1 MGVRRSRYLAKLC
14 LNSRTATPP
23 QASRPSGLGANVP
36 SSSSRPFKPTP
47 VDFDFVIGNSSVKR
61 GPRQRPKPE
70 KEKRN
75 SSRRPKAEAQKTSKD
90 VKSSAPKR
98 KSQSTS
104 APKVPKDRPGRDEL
118 EGYPTQAS
126 TPTETPSPDKN
137 PSGSISVLVQGRAAG
152 QDITVKDARS
162 LDGDNEGDYDPDHPD
177 ALPPSADVGEEP
189 VLALQIDE
197 DEDCEEDRADPPV
210 EGKHRDSR
218 TTSDGGDPFLELVA
232 PITRADLTMDPVSSG
247 SQPHAAPTEDDIQ
260 LANDPGHPEQGA
272 PQISPMDDAEP
283 PLSLEQTSDYEGEQ
297 PSGLQ
302 EPQGLDAT
310 AFEGLN
316 ASSHAEVLR
325 PTSTVEIQ
333 EDVAEDRTPARCYSP
348 ISTPE
353 ASPISPSPD
362 CSPTEAL
369 DADGR
374 RTPLQ
379 SEPVQSCEFNT
390 ALLPTAEAAS
400 AEKKSASI
408 SAPSPPAPSQ
418 ESASGPEKAVS
429 KAKTP
434 RPRKPPLPYDALR
447 AQVGTKSTVARSNEL
462 DYLGLDPSLV
472 ERGEIKSYQEC
483 FGNFVDVFSWSQCS
497 NDVAQKERYLR
508 EALQIFTQLG
518 FFFKSREHV
527 LGILKPQLHPWS
539 LPGWFWSFDFAIF
552 TFGTPWNVC
561 CYSK

>member
-1 MGVRRSRYLAKLC
+1 MGPSSVLLFNFIIFYLFYFCWTFLSAAWCTPTLKKEGMDFRQSRYSAKFC
-14 LNSRTATPP
+14 LNCRTATPP

-70 KEKRN
+70 KEKR
-75 SSRRPKAEAQKTSKD
+75 SASRRPKAEAQKTSKD
-90 VKSSAPKR
+90 AKSSAPKR

-104 APKVPKDRPGRDEL
+104 APKVPKDRPGRDEP

-137 PSGSISVLVQGRAAG
+137 PSGSISVLVQGSAAR
-152 QDITVKDARS
+152 QDITVQDGRS
-162 LDGDNEGDYDPDHPD
+162 LDGDNEGDGPYHPD
-177 ALPPSADVGEEP
+177 ALPPSADVGEEA

-197 DEDCEEDRADPPV
+197 DEDPPDSTCEEDGADLPV
-210 EGKHRDSR
+210 EGKQRDSR
-218 TTSDGGDPFLELVA
+218 TTSEGGDPFLELVA
-232 PITRADLTMDPVSSG
+232 PIARTDLTMDPVSSG
-247 SQPHAAPTEDDIQ
+247 SQPHAAPTEADIQ
-260 LANDPGHPEQGA
+260 LANDPDHPEQGA
-272 PQISPMDDAEP
+272 PQISPLDAAEP
-283 PLSLEQTSDYEGEQ
+283 PLSLEQTGDSEGE
-297 PSGLQ
+297 PDLQ

-310 AFEGLN
+310 ASEGMN
-316 ASSHAEVLR
+316 ASSHVLR

-333 EDVAEDRTPARCYSP
+333 EDVAEDPTPARSTSP

-362 CSPTEAL
+362 CSPEAL

-374 RTPLQ
+374 TPLR
-379 SEPVQSCEFNT
+379 SEPVGSCEFNT
-390 ALLPTAEAAS
+390 ALLPTAEAA
-400 AEKKSASI
+400 AAGKKSGP

-497 NDVAQKERYLR
+497 NDVTQKERYLR

-518 FFFKSREHV
+518 FFF
-527 LGILKPQLHPWS
+527 
-539 LPGWFWSFDFAIF
+539 
-552 TFGTPWNVC
+552 
-561 CYSK
+561 

>member
-1 MGVRRSRYLAKLC
+1 M
-14 LNSRTATPP
+14 
-23 QASRPSGLGANVP
+23 
-36 SSSSRPFKPTP
+36 
-47 VDFDFVIGNSSVKR
+47 
-61 GPRQRPKPE
+61 
-70 KEKRN
+70 
-75 SSRRPKAEAQKTSKD
+75 
-90 VKSSAPKR
+90 
-98 KSQSTS
+98 
-104 APKVPKDRPGRDEL
+104 
-118 EGYPTQAS
+118 
-126 TPTETPSPDKN
+126 
-137 PSGSISVLVQGRAAG
+137 
-152 QDITVKDARS
+152 KDARS

-197 DEDCEEDRADPPV
+197 DEDCEEEGADPPV

-333 EDVAEDRTPARCYSP
+333 EDVAEDRTPARCDSP

-379 SEPVQSCEFNT
+379 SETVQSCEFNT
-390 ALLPTAEAAS
+390 ALLPIAEAAS
-400 AEKKSASI
+400 AEKN
-408 SAPSPPAPSQ
+408 PPP
-418 ESASGPEKAVS
+418 
-429 KAKTP
+429 
-434 RPRKPPLPYDALR
+434 
-447 AQVGTKSTVARSNEL
+447 
-462 DYLGLDPSLV
+462 
-472 ERGEIKSYQEC
+472 
-483 FGNFVDVFSWSQCS
+483 F
-497 NDVAQKERYLR
+497 
-508 EALQIFTQLG
+508 
-518 FFFKSREHV
+518 
-527 LGILKPQLHPWS
+527 QLHPLQH
-539 LPGWFWSFDFAIF
+539 LPKRVPVGRRKQSAKPKRQGQESRHCLMMPSEPKLAQRVQLQDRM
-552 TFGTPWNVC
+552 N
-561 CYSK
+561 